1 MKKALMMFM
10 VAFAASCNAKA
21 AEEIKLPVPDTK
33 GGIPLMEAIARRQS
47 TREFSAKAI
56 DDQTLSDVLF
66 AAWGVSH
73 DGKRTIPT
81 AMNKQNLRVF
91 AARKDGV
98 WEYDGSNNSL
108 KKVSDTDLTPA
119 LAEQDYVQD
128 APLTLIFTGTDKQ
141 SSPMNAAAAY
151 QNVGLYCASR
161 GMHNVVRGYINRAEI
176 AKTLGLGEAEII
188 VSQTIGW
195 PYM

>member
-1 MKKALMMFM
+1 MMFM

-21 AEEIKLPVPDTK
+21 AEEIKLPAPDTK
-33 GGIPLMEAIARRQS
+33 GGIPLMEAIAHRQS

-56 DDQTLSDVLF
+56 DDQTLSDVLY

-73 DGKRTIPT
+73 EGKRTIPT

>member
-1 MKKALMMFM
+1 
-10 VAFAASCNAKA
+10 
-21 AEEIKLPVPDTK
+21 
-33 GGIPLMEAIARRQS
+33 MEAIARRQS

-56 DDQTLSDVLF
+56 DDQTLSDVLY

-73 DGKRTIPT
+73 EGKRTIPT

-91 AARKDGV
+91 AAHKDGV